1 VLVEYIEQFIMVKT
15 TIKCGLGG
23 MGMESLGEALRRM
36 PPFEGLGN
44 AEQIAKQVLNDPMVL
59 KLRSRYPELD
69 DQVLKANLNR
79 LYQMTT
85 ESRACRNCPG
95 LDKCPN
101 DLQGHY
107 TGINC
112 VQVGGR
118 LQLIDYKSACSKW
131 TTNEQQQQIRRR
143 ITSFYID
150 ETILGEHYDETQMQD
165 LDGNREPAIHELLEY
180 VRNTRSQGLQK
191 KGLFLQG
198 EFGTGKTYMAGYLL
212 QKLATAGYSGAI
224 VYMPE
229 FVEDAK
235 ALMFEPQKL
244 KETISLLKEADLLV
258 FDDIGAENL
267 SPWVRDHVLGAILNH
282 RMNRKPTFYT
292 SNHDFDD
299 LEKHFSFTHKDGE
312 EMHKG
317 QRLMDRIRPFVDV
330 VHVRGRNHR
339 GS

>member
-1 VLVEYIEQFIMVKT
+1 
-15 TIKCGLGG
+15 
-23 MGMESLGEALRRM
+23 MESLGEALRRL
-36 PPFEGLGN
+36 PPIDGLSN
-44 AEQIAKQVLNDPMVL
+44 AEEVAKQVLNDPQVVE
-59 KLRSRYPELD
+59 LRTRYPELD
-69 DQVLKANLNR
+69 EQVLRLNLNR

-85 ESRACRNCPG
+85 EYRACKKCPG
-95 LDKCPN
+95 LALCPN
-101 DLQGHY
+101 DMQGHT

-112 VQVGGR
+112 VQLGGR
-118 LQLIDYKSACSKW
+118 WQLNDYKTACSLW
-131 TTNEQQQQIRRR
+131 TANEHQQQIRRR
-143 ITSFYID
+143 ITSFYVD
-150 ETILGEHYDETQMQD
+150 ETVFGEQYDESEMIK
-165 LDGNREPAIHELLEY
+165 LDVNRALAVNQLQNY
-180 VRNTRSQGLQK
+180 VDTTKSQGLQK
-191 KGLFLQG
+191 QGLYLQG

-212 QKLATAGYSGAI
+212 QKLAKEGYSGVI

-244 KETISLLKEADLLV
+244 KETISLMKDADLLV

-292 SNHDFDD
+292 SNHDLDD
-299 LEKHFSFTHKDGE
+299 LEKHFSFTHKEGE

-317 QRLMDRIRPFVDV
+317 QRLMDRVRPFVDV

>member
-1 VLVEYIEQFIMVKT
+1 
-15 TIKCGLGG
+15 
-23 MGMESLGEALRRM
+23 MESLGEALRRM
-36 PPFEGLGN
+36 PPIEGMVD
-44 AEQIAKQVLNDPMVL
+44 AERIARQVLNDPLVQI
-59 KLRSRYPELD
+59 LRSRYPELD
-69 DQVLKANLNR
+69 ESVLRINLNR

-85 ESRACRNCPG
+85 EYRNCKECPG
-95 LDKCPN
+95 LALCPN
-101 DLQGHY
+101 DMQGHS

-112 VQVGGR
+112 VQANGR
-118 LQLIDYKSACSKW
+118 LQLNDYKTACSKW
-131 TTNEQQQQIRRR
+131 TANEQQQQIRRR

-150 ETILGEHYDETQMQD
+150 EAVFGEQYDEAEMIQ
-165 LDGNREPAIHELLEY
+165 LDANRSLAVNQLQNY
-180 VRNTRSQGLQK
+180 VRTTINQGLQK
-191 KGLFLQG
+191 QGLYLKGD
-198 EFGTGKTYMAGYLL
+198 FGTGKTYLAGYLL
-212 QKLATAGYSGAI
+212 QKLAKEGYSGVI

-244 KETISLLKEADLLV
+244 KETITLMKDADLLV

-292 SNHDFDD
+292 SNHDLDD
-299 LEKHFSFTHKDGE
+299 LERHFSFTHKEGE

-317 QRLMDRIRPFVDV
+317 QRLMDRVRPFVDV

-339 GS
+339 GSSNY